1 MPVYTPPNFNAFLD
15 VWVPPATPATAVATF
30 TNVSVQV
37 YVYSRTPELM
47 LHPASGRWLPVIII
61 RVPFA
66 TSVTITPDWIYKA
79 NGSLPQGPHYYKV
92 QYIVEMHTG
101 FPNQYYALYC
111 LQCNAN
117 GTIPRTPLPT

>member
-1 MPVYTPPNFNAFLD
+1 MPVYTVPDFNTFLD
-15 VWVPPATPATAVATF
+15 MWNPGHVPSANPPDAS
-30 TNVSVQV
+30 NVQVQV
-37 YVYSRTPELM
+37 YVYSRVPQLM

-61 RVPFA
+61 RIPFA
-66 TSVTITPDWIYKA
+66 FSQLIRPDTIFKA

-92 QYIVEMHTG
+92 QYTQEMHTG

-117 GTIPRTPLPT
+117 GTIPKTPLPT